1 MIDLKGFRKAN
12 GLTQEELGKYLGM
25 KKSFVSKVENG
36 KEKLPQLKLQ
46 KLLANRKG
54 WDTSNLIVDDVY
66 IDTVENNGEINIQA
80 ENPKKADMI
89 PLVPFEAVAGPGTM
103 VFDDEKVIDYYEVRE
118 FKGADFLIRVK
129 GDSMSPKYV
138 GGDLVACKVV
148 KELLFFQYG
157 RVYVICTRSQGVM
170 IKRVQPANDPDN
182 ITCVSENQKYSQF
195 EVPKSDIVKLAL
207 VVGSISLE

>member
-1 MIDLKGFRKAN
+1 MIDLKAFRKAN
-12 GLTQEELGKYLGM
+12 NLTQEELGKYLGM

-36 KEKLPQLKLQ
+36 KEKLPQPKLQ

-66 IDTVENNGEINIQA
+66 IETLENHGEINIQA
-80 ENPKKADMI
+80 ESPKKADMI

-103 VFDDEKVIDYYEVRE
+103 VFDDEQVIDYYEVRE

-148 KELLFFQYG
+148 KDVLFFQWG
-157 RVYVICTRSQGVM
+157 RVYVVYTKSQGVM
-170 IKRVQPANDPDN
+170 IKRVEPAQDDAD
-182 ITCVSENQKYSQF
+182 ILCVSENTKYNPF
-195 EVPKSDIVKLAL
+195 EVPKEDIAGVAL
-207 VVGSISLE
+207 VIGSISLE

>member
-1 MIDLKGFRKAN
+1 MIDLKAFRKAN
-12 GLTQEELGKYLGM
+12 NLTQEELGKYLGM

-36 KEKLPQLKLQ
+36 KEKLPQPKLQ

-66 IDTVENNGEINIQA
+66 IETLENHGEINIQA
-80 ENPKKADMI
+80 ESPKKADMI

-103 VFDDEKVIDYYEVRE
+103 VFDDEQVIDYYEVRE

-157 RVYVICTRSQGVM
+157 RVYVIYTKSQGVM
-170 IKRVQPANDPDN
+170 IKRVEPAQDDAD
-182 ITCVSENQKYSQF
+182 ILCVSENTKYNPF
-195 EVPKSDIVKLAL
+195 EVPKEDIAGVAL
-207 VVGSISLE
+207 VIGSISLE

>member
-1 MIDLKGFRKAN
+1 MIDLKAFRKAN
-12 GLTQEELGKYLGM
+12 NLTQEELGKYLGM

-36 KEKLPQLKLQ
+36 KEKLPQPKLQ

-66 IDTVENNGEINIQA
+66 IETLENHGEINIQA
-80 ENPKKADMI
+80 ESPKKEGMI

-103 VFDDEKVIDYYEVRE
+103 VFDDEQVIDYYEVRE

-148 KELLFFQYG
+148 KDVLFFQWG
-157 RVYVICTRSQGVM
+157 RVYVVYTKSQGVM
-170 IKRVQPANDPDN
+170 IKRVEPAQDDAD
-182 ITCVSENQKYSQF
+182 ILCVSENTKYNPF
-195 EVPKSDIVKLAL
+195 EVPKEDIAGVAL
-207 VVGSISLE
+207 VIGSISLE